1 MTIPLVIAY
10 MGEYNSWFITKLND
24 LMNAVV
30 LEDRQTIIDAF
41 NEVQRGIEYAN
52 NNQGTITDLLL
63 RMGQGL
69 IGPVIVQYRLEKK
82 DSVPKE
88 RVELDELKTVLKQK
102 RQDKVVNK
110 MTGSVTSLMD
120 VEDE

>member
-10 MGEYNSWFITKLND
+10 MGEYNSWFVTKLND
-24 LMNAVV
+24 LMNAVLLDDKQAV
-30 LEDRQTIIDAF
+30 IDAS

-52 NNQGTITDLLL
+52 NNQGTIHDLLL

-82 DSVPKE
+82 DIHPRE

-102 RQDKVVNK
+102 RQDKIVDK
-110 MTGSVTSLMD
+110 MTGSLTSLMD
-120 VEDE
+120 VEDD

>member
-1 MTIPLVIAY
+1 
-10 MGEYNSWFITKLND
+10 MGEYDSWFITKLND
-24 LMNAVV
+24 LMNAVI
-30 LEDRQTIIDAF
+30 LNDNQSIIDAF

-52 NNQGTITDLLL
+52 NNQGTIQDLLV

-69 IGPVIVQYRLEKK
+69 IGPIIVQYKLEKK
-82 DSVPKE
+82 DTGPKE
-88 RVELDELKTVLKQK
+88 KIELDELKTVLKQK

-110 MTGSVTSLMD
+110 MTGSLTSLMD